1 MAALFRPT
9 FCFCGSLRRGRTV
22 LQYLDRNQYT
32 ASSTP
37 TAAVESA
44 LLTAG
49 PLARRLIHASIPR
62 LVKTHCDSRSV
73 VVARCQTASCKSSRS
88 AAIPSCTDATARK
101 P

>member
-62 LVKTHCDSRSV
+62 LVKT
-73 VVARCQTASCKSSRS
+73 
-88 AAIPSCTDATARK
+88 IATLG
-101 P
+101 PL